1 MNYKSISYI
10 LGWIMK
16 VEGVFL
22 LLPLAVSLLYR
33 EKTWPVFLACALLS
47 FIPVSYT
54 HLDVYKRQQLLLTA
68 D

>member
-33 EKTWPVFLACALLS
+33 EKTWPVFSGLCTAVLYPWDSS
-47 FIPVSYT
+47 FLQET
-54 HLDVYKRQQLLLTA
+54 
-68 D
+68 

>member
-22 LLPLAVSLLYR
+22 LLPLAGVSSLQRKDMAGFSGLCTAVLYP
-33 EKTWPVFLACALLS
+33 WDSSFLQE
-47 FIPVSYT
+47 T
-54 HLDVYKRQQLLLTA
+54 
-68 D
+68 

>member
-47 FIPVSYT
+47 
-54 HLDVYKRQQLLLTA
+54 QG
-68 D
+68 

>member
-33 EKTWPVFLACALLS
+33 EKTWPVSGLCTAVLYPWDSSFLQE
-47 FIPVSYT
+47 T
-54 HLDVYKRQQLLLTA
+54 
-68 D
+68 